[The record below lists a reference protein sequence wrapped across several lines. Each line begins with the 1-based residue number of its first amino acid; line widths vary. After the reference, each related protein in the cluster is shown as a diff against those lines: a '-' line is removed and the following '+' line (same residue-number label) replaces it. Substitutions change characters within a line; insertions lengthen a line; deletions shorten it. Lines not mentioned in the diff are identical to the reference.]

1 MKKETNQ
8 TEILEEV
15 AVNESVELAEGVK
28 ESRKAKIV
36 SIAKKVGKA
45 VAIATVGGV
54 IGYFMGRNS
63 VDIDVCDDSE
73 AIEVENEV
81 NQIEE

>member
-15 AVNESVELAEGVK
+15 AVEEAVELVNQEK
-28 ESRKAKIV
+28 ESKKAKIV

-45 VAIATVGGV
+45 VVIATVGGV
-54 IGYFMGRNS
+54 VGYFMGRNS
-63 VDIDVCDDSE
+63 VAIDVCDDSE

>member
-15 AVNESVELAEGVK
+15 AVNETVELVEG

-36 SIAKKVGKA
+36 RIAKKVGKT

-63 VDIDVCDDSE
+63 IEVDVCDDSE
-73 AIEVENEV
+73 TVEVEEEV